1 MNESI
6 LNCLRITLSLHNIYT
21 REMRHTFNKNIN
33 EYAHYEVHEDDTLL
47 NYLLNNL
54 KESRS
59 KIKATLQG
67 RGIKV
72 NGKVVTQFDFPL
84 TKGTKIDVSK
94 TKRNNDKL
102 KSRYVKIVYEDQYLV
117 VIEKNI
123 GILSMAAGHRSL
135 NVKAVLDDY
144 FKKTRQRCTAHV
156 VHRLDRDTSGLMIY
170 AKDIDTEQILE
181 HNWHD
186 IVYDRR
192 YVAVVSGEMEE
203 SEGTIAN
210 WLKDNKAYVTYSSPV
225 DNGGKYAVTHFYV
238 LDRTTEHSLVE
249 YKLETGRKNQ
259 IRVHS
264 ADMGHPVCGDVKY
277 GNGDDPL
284 HRLCLHAYVLCF
296 THPITGERM
305 EFDTPVPAQF
315 RHLFK

>member
-1 MNESI
+1 
-6 LNCLRITLSLHNIYT
+6 
-21 REMRHTFNKNIN
+21 MRRTFNHNIN
-33 EYAHYEVHEDDTLL
+33 EYAHYEVMQDDTLL
-47 NYLLNNL
+47 NFLLNNV

-72 NGKVVTQFDFPL
+72 NGKTITQFDFPVA
-84 TKGTKIDVSK
+84 KGTKIDVSK

-102 KSRYVKIVYEDQYLV
+102 KSGYVKIVYEDQYLV

-123 GILSMAAGHRSL
+123 GILSMAAGHKSL

-144 FKKTRQRCTAHV
+144 FKKSRQRCTAHV

-170 AKDIDTEQILE
+170 AKDMETEQILE

-186 IVYDRR
+186 IVFDRR
-192 YVAVVSGEMEE
+192 YVAVLSGEMEE
-203 SEGTIAN
+203 DEGTIEN

-225 DNGGKYAVTHFYV
+225 DNGGKYAITHFRT

-249 YKLETGRKNQ
+249 FKLETGRKNQ

-264 ADMGHPVCGDVKY
+264 ADMNHPVCGDVKY
-277 GNGDDPL
+277 GNGDDPI
-284 HRLCLHAYVLCF
+284 HRLCLHAYMLCF
-296 THPITGERM
+296 YHPVTHQPM
-305 EFDTPVPAQF
+305 EFQTMIPAQF
-315 RHLFK
+315 RHIFK